1 MFEKLFI
8 DILPYSTPVLLNGEG
23 QRTYVL
29 YIYGNLQKILSTGEH
44 RGLPFTNPPPMVEG
58 KDTMCPIFFGNL
70 KQNPVHWWV
79 RDSPPTPTHPQ
90 T

>member
-1 MFEKLFI
+1 MERVKE
-8 DILPYSTPVLLNGEG
+8 PMY
-23 QRTYVL
+23 
-29 YIYGNLQKILSTGEH
+29 YIFMETFRKSYPLVSTGASH
-44 RGLPFTNPPPMVEG
+44 SPTPLLQHPTPTPSMVEG